1 MLAVLISGRRTA
13 GLPEFGKIEVPLEK
27 GQESG
32 PRAARTGPPARTLAP
47 PRAFSAR
54 ASVSA
59 RQSRSD
65 VAGPR
70 GRWGGAAWMRGEP
83 GTARVARPRECPA
96 VPGGGRGS
104 GKAWADSP
112 ASAGLPGAPGLRLQP
127 RAPRTR
133 PVPRRADFLAAAQRL
148 RGPSLPSCPLLPRIA
163 LLIPFRPQRSAHF
176 LLPLPSWTNSFAVSG

>member
-1 MLAVLISGRRTA
+1 MR
-13 GLPEFGKIEVPLEK
+13 
-27 GQESG
+27 
-32 PRAARTGPPARTLAP
+32 AP

-70 GRWGGAAWMRGEP
+70 GRWGGAAWTRGEP
-83 GTARVARPRECPA
+83 GMARVARPRECPA

-104 GKAWADSP
+104 PRSCGKARANSP
-112 ASAGLPGAPGLRLQP
+112 ASTRRRGAPGLRLQP

-148 RGPSLPSCPLLPRIA
+148 RGPSFPSCPLLPLIA
-163 LLIPFRPQRSAHF
+163 LLIPFRPQRPAHF
-176 LLPLPSWTNSFAVSG
+176 LLPLPSFWTNSFAVSG